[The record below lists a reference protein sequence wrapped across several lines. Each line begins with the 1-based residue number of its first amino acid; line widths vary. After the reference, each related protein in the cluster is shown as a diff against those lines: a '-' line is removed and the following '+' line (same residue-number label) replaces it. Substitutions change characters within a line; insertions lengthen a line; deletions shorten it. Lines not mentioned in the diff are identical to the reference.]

1 MRIKPSQYP
10 ENQQEF
16 FALKNKLR
24 NEKHLIHKPAVQ
36 KWLKLANDTWD
47 IKYYNLAMFQLN
59 LLLKFHNEQ
68 EMCTPDEFRPYCPE
82 SLSRTGLLHIV
93 DQMDGLPI
101 FIDHNKLVTGLGIIG
116 PQGSGKSFEIIDLCY
131 KNRQIDPTIKITII
145 DPKGGFSNLASF
157 LHIDLREA
165 SFDLISSENTSL
177 EVLVYDL
184 MPILADTV
192 GLIYSL
198 DLLNQAADIALA
210 QRQCY
215 INQTGIDPGLSLR
228 DILEALK
235 TIKVSTFRKGGYY
248 DAVTTALSL
257 MLGRQNLFSCR
268 KGISLEWLFGH
279 NVVLNAQCLTHTM
292 QCQFFAVYLLF
303 WLYQRARFARSTNQL
318 KHLIII
324 DDATRFIGKTEGQ
337 FDGNRRTSPLGHILA
352 VLRESGVCLAY
363 ATQLPA
369 QIDPAV
375 LSLTRNV
382 LVIGNINS
390 EDNLKVIQ
398 GIASLTDEQRTA
410 IPRFKTRQTLAFISG
425 LNWAYPIH
433 GWTPNVDVS
442 NYMTDNPQKPALN
455 IIPWHSLTDIPQQAQ
470 SVQSSSGDDP
480 PATEPAAN
488 ERHAPQ
494 ALQSVDKLVLHCIN
508 NPFVKAGDHADNMAS
523 HREYD
528 AVKTQAVQEGLLL
541 QSSCG
546 KSLYLIPTKLA
557 YEKFAAEFPYE
568 RTVSIEHSFYVQLTG
583 HILKKY
589 TALMVRTETP
599 VGTKG
604 AAIDVTTTDKSGNMT
619 AIEVTLSTS
628 NLSSNASK
636 LQDTAYKKIVW
647 LCRDADTV
655 KAVKAYF
662 NKSTTLPL
670 ELTSKFVCVHFSK
683 WISHVKNRKGK

>member
-1 MRIKPSQYP
+1 MVIPCSQHQP
-10 ENQQEF
+10 HQAELN
-16 FALKNKLR
+16 ALESQLR
-24 NEKHLIHKPAVQ
+24 DKGLIHKTAVR
-36 KWLKLANDTWD
+36 KLLKMAYGAFNERAFALIVERLKLI
-47 IKYYNLAMFQLN
+47 IKIGNT
-59 LLLKFHNEQ
+59 H
-68 EMCTPDEFRPYCPE
+68 EMRTPDEFRPYCPE
-82 SLSRTGLLHIV
+82 ALSRSGQLHIV
-93 DQMDGLPI
+93 DQMDGVPI

-116 PQGSGKSFEIIDLCY
+116 PQGSGKSYEIIDLCS
-131 KNRQIDPTIKITII
+131 KIRRIDSTIKITII

-184 MPILADTV
+184 MPIFADTT

-198 DLLNQAADIALA
+198 DLLNQAVDITLA
-210 QRQCY
+210 QRQYY

-235 TIKVSTFRKGGYY
+235 TIKVSTFRKIGYY

-257 MLGRQNLFSCR
+257 ILGRQNLFSCR
-268 KGISLEWLFGH
+268 KGISLEWLFSR

-324 DDATRFIGKTEGQ
+324 DDATRFIGTTEGQ

-398 GIASLTDEQRTA
+398 GIACLNDEQKTA
-410 IPRFKTRQTLAFISG
+410 IPRFKVRQTLAFISG
-425 LNWAYPIH
+425 HNWARPIH
-433 GWTPNVDVS
+433 GWTPNVNITS
-442 NYMTDNPQKPALN
+442 RITPNPSKPDMD
-455 IIPWHSLTDIPQQAQ
+455 IIPWHNLTEIPRSQEPQHQQDSEAVAVEIDIPEV
-470 SVQSSSGDDP
+470 SDSSKII
-480 PATEPAAN
+480 
-488 ERHAPQ
+488 HA
-494 ALQSVDKLVLHCIN
+494 VDKLVLDCIHY
-508 NPFVKAGDHADNMAS
+508 PFDKAKNHAEKMDS
-523 HREYD
+523 FREYD
-528 AVKTQAVQEGLLL
+528 TAKTEAVQTGLLIAS
-541 QSSCG
+541 QCG
-546 KSLYLIPTKLA
+546 KSLYLIPTQNA
-557 YEKFAAEFPYE
+557 YDKFSIINPYH
-568 RTVSIEHSFYVQLTG
+568 RATSIEHAFYVQLTAY
-583 HILKKY
+583 ILKKVPGL
-589 TALMVRTETP
+589 AVKVETP

-604 AAIDVTTTDKSGNMT
+604 ATIDVTATDKSGNMT

-628 NLSSNASK
+628 NLASNASK
-636 LQDTAYKKIVW
+636 LQDTAYQKITW

-655 KAVKAYF
+655 KAVRGYF
-662 NKSTTLPL
+662 NKCTSLPL
-670 ELTSKFVCVHFSK
+670 ELTSKFQIVHFSK
-683 WISHVKNRKGK
+683 WVSQIGKGKE